1 MTGRRV
7 KLAPMN
13 RRRGGPSWVLAV
25 LAVAWFLAGHA
36 SADCVPAPELASYN
50 FAARPA
56 DPTEAVAAGPT
67 RSDRQGRIVAP
78 VTVNGRGPFRFI
90 VDTGA
95 NRSAIAERLAVELG
109 LQPTGEG
116 EVHNVY
122 GVTEAPLIT
131 VDRLQYGDISLR
143 GDVMPLLHG
152 EVLAGE
158 HGLLGV
164 DGMAGRRLRIDFE
177 RNCIEIAPSR
187 TARALSSWSELRGEM
202 RFGHLVI
209 IEGVIVGVRSKVFL
223 DTGSDA
229 TLANVALNEAIAARV
244 GRNLSRE
251 ENITAF
257 SAGRPVVLD
266 RALLI
271 PRMSLGSIEVRNI
284 TAYVGDFH
292 IFDMWQLSTEPT
304 LLVGMDVLSQ
314 SGALAID
321 YGRARVYIRP
331 RADAEA
337 RRRATVRLAH

>member
-1 MTGRRV
+1 MIRRA
-7 KLAPMN
+7 LH
-13 RRRGGPSWVLAV
+13 WIF
-25 LAVAWFLAGHA
+25 VAAMAACSTAGHA
-36 SADCVPAPELASYN
+36 FADCVPAPELAAYAFS
-50 FAARPA
+50 AAPA
-56 DPTEAVAAGPT
+56 DPAEAAAAGPT
-67 RSDRQGRIVAP
+67 RSDRMGRIVAP
-78 VTVNGRGPFRFI
+78 VTVNGRGPYRFI

-122 GVTEAPLIT
+122 GVSEAPFIS
-131 VDRLQYGDISLR
+131 VDSLQYGNVPLR
-143 GDVMPLLHG
+143 GDVLPLLRG
-152 EVLAGE
+152 DVLAGE

-177 RNCIEIAPSR
+177 RNCIEIIPSRNAPSLR
-187 TARALSSWSELRGEM
+187 RWSELHGEM

-209 IEGVIVGVRSKVFL
+209 VDGVIAGVRARVFL

-229 TLANVALNEAIAARV
+229 SLANVALNEAIALRV

-251 ENITAF
+251 ESITAY

-266 RALLI
+266 RAMLI

-292 IFDMWQLSTEPT
+292 IFNLWQLSSEPT

-337 RRRATVRLAH
+337 RRRATVRIGYN